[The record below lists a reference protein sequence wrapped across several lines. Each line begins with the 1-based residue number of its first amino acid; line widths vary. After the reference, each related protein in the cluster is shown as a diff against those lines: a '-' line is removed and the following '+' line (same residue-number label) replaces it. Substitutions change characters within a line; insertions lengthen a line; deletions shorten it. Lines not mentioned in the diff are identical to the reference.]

1 MPCGRDAP
9 TTKTQLFVI
18 ELLCPTFGVAMVASS
33 GGDILAQLTALLGKE
48 AARIRKTEEEPPR
61 ISVIDVA
68 TLVTGKD
75 ARKAAQDVGFMKNR
89 YPEVAQNLG
98 LFKFSGRAQRNTPVA
113 TCRGVVELVMLLPGR
128 HAALVRKQACEL
140 LVRYLGGDM
149 SLVSEVCALRGFQE
163 ELAVRAPEDPRR
175 VFGDSVEAAA
185 APSAE

>member
-1 MPCGRDAP
+1 MAASSGDDI
-9 TTKTQLFVI
+9 KTQL
-18 ELLCPTFGVAMVASS
+18 AN
-33 GGDILAQLTALLGKE
+33 ILGRPL
-48 AARIRKTEEEPPR
+48 ARIGQIRKTDETPPR

-75 ARKAAQDVGFMKNR
+75 ARKAAQDVGFVKNR

-113 TCRGVVELVMLLPGR
+113 TCRWVVDLVMLLPGR

-149 SLVSEVCALRGFQE
+149 SLISEVCTLRGFQE
-163 ELAVRAPEDPRR
+163 QLAVILATQ
-175 VFGDSVEAAA
+175 
-185 APSAE
+185 